1 MLPQAILPFT
11 GCNARFD
18 ESPRNSCNINDTD
31 GRLEEIMLDRDNP
44 RVRVALSIIGL
55 VFVLASL
62 VVTFSTGS
70 MAWGYGL
77 LLIGLAVTLLLR
89 WKR

>member
-1 MLPQAILPFT
+1 MF
-11 GCNARFD
+11 
-18 ESPRNSCNINDTD
+18 
-31 GRLEEIMLDRDNP
+31 DRDNP